1 MPKILLN
8 SFNWLLFLMT
18 SIFLTLGVFLSLGM
32 LTSGFSA
39 SLSVQSANFQ
49 SLFLLG
55 FLPAMLAGLLFYRFS
70 LQFSRKHLWV
80 GAIVSLLFLLFT
92 YDISYFI
99 FKIFGLTDET
109 YKSQFN
115 PLFALITLA
124 GFLGGLFIGYK
135 FSNNQQSRFFSWGMI
150 VLANLALMAFMFMFI
165 SLFYL
170 TFSSQHTTW
179 QFISM
184 RLSQISL
191 PLVITTLTCIWMNYQ
206 IAPRG
211 YQFK

>member
-1 MPKILLN
+1 M
-8 SFNWLLFLMT
+8 
-18 SIFLTLGVFLSLGM
+18 
-32 LTSGFSA
+32 
-39 SLSVQSANFQ
+39 
-49 SLFLLG
+49 
-55 FLPAMLAGLLFYRFS
+55 
-70 LQFSRKHLWV
+70 
-80 GAIVSLLFLLFT
+80 SLLFLLFT
-92 YDISYFI
+92 NDISYFI
-99 FKIFGLTDET
+99 FKIFGLTAET
-109 YKSQFN
+109 YNSQFN

-135 FSNNQQSRFFSWGMI
+135 FSKHQHSRPFNWGMI
-150 VLANLALMAFMFMFI
+150 ILANLALIAFMYIFL

-170 TFSSQHTTW
+170 TFSSQDTTW